1 MEKLE
6 MIKNVI
12 KEFKE
17 EKIEV
22 VSIFDTTYEDGTKW
36 VEYRVNGLVGYELT
50 DDYYNEEDK
59 KELENIIN
67 NDKELLKTYR
77 EKIFIDSIED
87 ILKNIINEVAQ
98 SDNEMWFIEDGD
110 MTEKEKEKFF
120 NAVEENQLG
129 EYVEDEGDY
138 ITVYGGIITK
148 VFF

>member
-1 MEKLE
+1 

-59 KELENIIN
+59 KEGSSVSEESEGESEEDD
-67 NDKELLKTYR
+67 NDE
-77 EKIFIDSIED
+77 
-87 ILKNIINEVAQ
+87 
-98 SDNEMWFIEDGD
+98 
-110 MTEKEKEKFF
+110 
-120 NAVEENQLG
+120 
-129 EYVEDEGDY
+129 
-138 ITVYGGIITK
+138 
-148 VFF
+148 